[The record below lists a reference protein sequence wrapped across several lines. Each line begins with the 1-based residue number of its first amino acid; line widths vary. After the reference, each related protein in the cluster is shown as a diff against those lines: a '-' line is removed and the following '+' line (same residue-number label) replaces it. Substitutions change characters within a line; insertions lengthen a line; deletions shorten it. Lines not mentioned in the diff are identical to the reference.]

1 MVGDNRMKDLDLIT
15 NLVIHGTSEEIRGLP
30 CPKCS
35 GSLKIGVFR
44 GARLV
49 SAQVKCKNCDFIVRL
64 DGLPSEPPWVRELG
78 LEFETT
84 P

>member
-1 MVGDNRMKDLDLIT
+1 MIKLDLMTRLIT
-15 NLVIHGTSEEIRGLP
+15 HGTSEEVRRLS

-35 GSLKIGVFR
+35 GSLKIGIHR

-49 SAQVKCKNCDFIVRL
+49 SAQVKCTKCDFIVRL
-64 DGLPSEPPWVRELG
+64 DGLPSEPPWAEALG
-78 LEFETT
+78 REFETK

>member
-1 MVGDNRMKDLDLIT
+1 MKDVDLISK
-15 NLVIHGTSEEIRGLP
+15 LVMHGTSDEVRGLS

-35 GSLKIGVFR
+35 GPLRIGVYR
-44 GARLV
+44 GTRLV

-64 DGLPSEPPWVRELG
+64 DGFPPEPPWVKDLG
-78 LEFETT
+78 SEFETM